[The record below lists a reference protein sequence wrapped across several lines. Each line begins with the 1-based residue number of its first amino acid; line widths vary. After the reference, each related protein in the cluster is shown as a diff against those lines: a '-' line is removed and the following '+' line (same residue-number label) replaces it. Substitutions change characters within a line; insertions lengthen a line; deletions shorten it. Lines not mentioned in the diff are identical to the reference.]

1 MVKMFSKHVSQ
12 FMGGKFSKLLSKIM
26 FRKFSKLVSKI
37 MVRMF
42 SKHVSKIIVKNFSK
56 LVCNVKEMKIVVI
69 SLPDIMERFVWENFF
84 LLIYISL
91 KFAKIIC
98 TRKFLIYMF
107 VWKGQRFHKI
117 NPDVNSF

>member
-1 MVKMFSKHVSQ
+1 MVKMFSKHVSK
-12 FMGGKFSKLLSKIM
+12 FMGGKLSKLVSKIM

-69 SLPDIMERFVWENFF
+69 SLPDINGKVCVGEFHSLNLRFTKICKNNLHTKIFNLHVYMERSTFSQN
-84 LLIYISL
+84 
-91 KFAKIIC
+91 
-98 TRKFLIYMF
+98 
-107 VWKGQRFHKI
+107 
-117 NPDVNSF
+117 